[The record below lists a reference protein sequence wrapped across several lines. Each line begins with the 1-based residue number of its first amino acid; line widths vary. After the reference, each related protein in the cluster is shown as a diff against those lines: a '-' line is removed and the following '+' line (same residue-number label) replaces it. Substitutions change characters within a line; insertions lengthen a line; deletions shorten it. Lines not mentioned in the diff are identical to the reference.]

1 MLYDQPKTI
10 NKIFGVGLKQILRKV
25 NLVIP
30 KNKAVSEI
38 GLVFVSPA
46 KMAELNLKYRRC
58 NKPTN
63 VLSFETGFLTT
74 LPPSSRLRRASGAGD
89 IVICPEV
96 AKAEA
101 KESGFTQKY
110 WMTHLVVH
118 GILHLAGY
126 GHERPRDILDME
138 KAEREALA
146 LLGF

>member
-1 MLYDQPKTI
+1 MPHDQPKTI
-10 NKIFGVGLKQILRKV
+10 NKIFGVSLKQILRKV
-25 NLVIP
+25 NLVIQ

-38 GLVFVSPA
+38 GLVFVSA
-46 KMAELNLKYRRC
+46 KKIQELNKTYRGQD
-58 NKPTN
+58 KPTN
-63 VLSFETGFLTT
+63 VLSFEG
-74 LPPSSRLRRASGAGD
+74 GD

-138 KAEREALA
+138 KAEREALV